1 MKNKQLNAKDL
12 LMNKKEELIWRVID
26 NVISCCAVTR
36 IDGAKSITRE
46 DVVGKSREENVVLT
60 RCLVVEQMVH
70 AGFTIST
77 IAFIL
82 NRTVKEIIVMTM
94 TLSIEIVIL
103 MTMKNVITK
112 EKNMGIVSVVVMD
125 VINMKSAP

>member
-1 MKNKQLNAKDL
+1 
-12 LMNKKEELIWRVID
+12 MNKKEELIWKVID

-36 IDGAKSITRE
+36 IDGVKSISRE
-46 DVVGKSREENVVLT
+46 DVVGKSREENVVIT

-82 NRTVKEIIVMTM
+82 NSTVQATRHLLKMSADYYETSRAFRLATSEA
-94 TLSIEIVIL
+94 TLL
-103 MTMKNVITK
+103 NK
-112 EKNMGIVSVVVMD
+112 D
-125 VINMKSAP
+125 VEPIFV

>member
-1 MKNKQLNAKDL
+1 MKNKQLDTKDL

-26 NVISCCAVTR
+26 NVINCCAVTR

-70 AGFTIST
+70 AGFVANMCKADYLGSSVPDGLHLCLYVKDVIDDVDGYDG
-77 IAFIL
+77 IAF
-82 NRTVKEIIVMTM
+82 NRWYADMCRK
-94 TLSIEIVIL
+94 
-103 MTMKNVITK
+103 
-112 EKNMGIVSVVVMD
+112 GIQVD
-125 VINMKSAP
+125 WYNCR

>member
-1 MKNKQLNAKDL
+1 MENKQLENEDL

-46 DVVGKSREENVVLT
+46 DVVGKSREENVVMT

-77 IAFIL
+77 IAFII
-82 NRTVKEIIVMTM
+82 NRTVQATRHLLKMSTNYYETSRAFRLATSEA
-94 TLSIEIVIL
+94 TLL
-103 MTMKNVITK
+103 NK
-112 EKNMGIVSVVVMD
+112 D
-125 VINMKSAP
+125 VEPIFI

>member
-1 MKNKQLNAKDL
+1 MENKQLESENL

-60 RCLVVEQMVH
+60 RCLVVEQTEV
-70 AGFTIST
+70 AGMKGD
-77 IAFIL
+77 IAKIL
-82 NRTVKEIIVMTM
+82 AAVT
-94 TLSIEIVIL
+94 
-103 MTMKNVITK
+103 KN
-112 EKNMGIVSVVVMD
+112 
-125 VINMKSAP
+125 

>member
-1 MKNKQLNAKDL
+1 MENKQLDTKDL

-60 RCLVVEQMVH
+60 RCLVEQMVH

-82 NRTVKEIIVMTM
+82 NRTVQAIRYLLKMSNDYYENSRAFRLATSEA
-94 TLSIEIVIL
+94 TLL
-103 MTMKNVITK
+103 NK
-112 EKNMGIVSVVVMD
+112 D
-125 VINMKSAP
+125 VEPIFV

>member
-1 MKNKQLNAKDL
+1 MENKQLESEDL
-12 LMNKKEELIWRVID
+12 LMNKKEELIWKVID

-36 IDGAKSITRE
+36 IDGVKSISRE
-46 DVVGKSREENVVLT
+46 DVVGKSREENVVIT

-82 NRTVKEIIVMTM
+82 NRTIQATRHLLKLSADYYETSRAFRLATSEA
-94 TLSIEIVIL
+94 TLL
-103 MTMKNVITK
+103 NK
-112 EKNMGIVSVVVMD
+112 D
-125 VINMKSAP
+125 VEPIFV

>member
-1 MKNKQLNAKDL
+1 MENKQLENEDL
-12 LMNKKEELIWRVID
+12 LMNKKEELIWKVID

-46 DVVGKSREENVVLT
+46 DVVGKSREENVVMT

-77 IAFIL
+77 IAFII
-82 NRTVKEIIVMTM
+82 NRTVQATRHLLKMSTYYYYETSRAFRLATSEA
-94 TLSIEIVIL
+94 TLL
-103 MTMKNVITK
+103 NK
-112 EKNMGIVSVVVMD
+112 D
-125 VINMKSAP
+125 VEPIFV

>member
-1 MKNKQLNAKDL
+1 MENKQLDNKDL
-12 LMNKKEELIWRVID
+12 LMNKKEELIWKVID

-82 NRTVKEIIVMTM
+82 NRTVQATRHLFKMSTEFYQTSRAFRLATSEA
-94 TLSIEIVIL
+94 TL
-103 MTMKNVITK
+103 MNK
-112 EKNMGIVSVVVMD
+112 D
-125 VINMKSAP
+125 VEPIFV

>member
-1 MKNKQLNAKDL
+1 MQNKQLDTKDL
-12 LMNKKEELIWRVID
+12 LMNKKEELIWKVID

-82 NRTVKEIIVMTM
+82 NRTVQATRYLFKLSTEFYRTSRAFRLATSEA
-94 TLSIEIVIL
+94 TL
-103 MTMKNVITK
+103 MNK
-112 EKNMGIVSVVVMD
+112 D
-125 VINMKSAP
+125 VEPIFV